1 MRLRVDRSCVALVC
15 VLCSVVLLGSQ
26 LASPALAQSPS
37 TQTSMLV
44 FLIFDVFRS
53 NQTKISI
60 TNNGG
65 SVAAIIKSVSGSRPF
80 SQTRKA
86 EVSIFISRI
95 YQIHSVCLGY

>member
-15 VLCSVVLLGSQ
+15 VLCSAVLLGSR

-44 FLIFDVFRS
+44 FPIFDVFGA

-65 SVAAIIKSVSGSRPF
+65 SVVPVRLSF
-80 SQTRKA
+80 
-86 EVSIFISRI
+86 
-95 YQIHSVCLGY
+95 VCQALSASLTAQVCQAV